1 MTPPRRVL
9 LVITSSDFGGAETLA
24 AQLARG
30 LSPSRF
36 RVKVCSVKPKGRLAL
51 ALEQADVE
59 VVSLEAELRSAW
71 RAPWRLLQAFRRL
84 RRLIRDFRPEIIH
97 TSLFQADVLGV
108 LAGAAERV
116 PVRVTTVHMVLR
128 RKWFQLVLERALA
141 PWVDRFIPVSEDL
154 RRFYRRRLAL
164 PEDKMEVIYNG
175 VDPDSVLNRSREPL
189 SAMASNKEGPPRL
202 CALGRLD
209 PQKRWQDLLK
219 AAALLKG
226 RGVPFE
232 VFLVGDGP
240 ESLRLRNLAAEWG
253 VSDRIHFAGYQ
264 SNPMPFLAGSS
275 ALVLCSGEEGLP
287 LVVLEAMALA
297 VPVIATSVGAVPEA
311 VEDGR
316 TGYLVPVARPAAL
329 AEAIQ
334 RLLQDPPGARALGR
348 RGQERLR
355 QRFTVQEH
363 GRRMQALYER
373 LLNVKISPS

>member
-287 LVVLEAMALA
+287 LVVLEAMAAAKPVVATA
-297 VPVIATSVGAVPEA
+297 VGGVPEL
-311 VEDGR
+311 VIHGE
-316 TGYLVPVARPAAL
+316 TGLLVAPGDRDALRRAL
-329 AEAIQ
+329 ADLLADPERARRLGEAG
-334 RLLQDPPGARALGR
+334 RERVRASFTASAANDRVMSIYAG
-348 RGQERLR
+348 ER
-355 QRFTVQEH
+355 
-363 GRRMQALYER
+363 
-373 LLNVKISPS
+373 